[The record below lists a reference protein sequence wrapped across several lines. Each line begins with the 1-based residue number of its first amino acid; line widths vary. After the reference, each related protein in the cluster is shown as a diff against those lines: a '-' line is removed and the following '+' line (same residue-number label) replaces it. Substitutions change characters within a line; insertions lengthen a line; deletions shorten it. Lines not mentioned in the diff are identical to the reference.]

1 MAQAGNGKFD
11 LGGVRMDHPFKIRR
25 LGHFGMNTQ
34 DQAAMIAFYTD
45 LLGFKIVDLRD
56 PFKGDSTPPEFAD
69 MGDCKAYFTRYGSDH
84 HALVL
89 YNHRF
94 RMAGDKEGKRFW
106 PGNTIN
112 QITWQVG
119 SLREVVDGHKW
130 LESEGCDM
138 VRTGRDMP
146 GSNWHTYLKDP
157 DGHVN
162 ELYYGIE
169 QVGWT
174 GHSKP
179 HDMFYRAFHDS
190 PDLPQMGETQE
201 VEEAKEKGIDLLGG
215 YRYDEDHLSFTHD
228 VDGILMPRPFKIVK
242 IGPVGLFV
250 QDLDASIDFYRRRL
264 GFIPTEETV
273 CEGVR
278 VAFLRN
284 NTEHHSLVLAP
295 IELRAKLGLSDHT
308 TTLTFGLQL
317 ANYRQLR
324 DAMEFLK
331 GKGFTL
337 RQLPP
342 EMSPGMDHNIFAF
355 DPDGQALQLYFHMEQ
370 VGWNGRPRAASQR
383 RSVAQGNW
391 PETLDALP
399 DSYTGEALLGPWN

>member
-1 MAQAGNGKFD
+1 MVQAVDGKFD
-11 LGGVRMDHPFKIRR
+11 VGGVVMDHPFKIRR

-34 DQAAMIAFYTD
+34 DQAAMIKFYTD

-56 PFKGDSTPPEFAD
+56 PFKGGDNPPEFAE
-69 MGDCKAYFTRYGSDH
+69 MGDCKGYFMRYGSDH
-84 HALVL
+84 HALVF

-94 RMAGDKEGKRFW
+94 RMAGDKEGERFW

-138 VRTGRDMP
+138 MRTGRDMP

-157 DGHVN
+157 DGHIN

-179 HDMFYRAFHDS
+179 HDMSYRAFHHS
-190 PDLPQMGETQE
+190 PELPQMSEYQE
-201 VEEAKEKGIDLLGG
+201 VEEAKEKGIDLLSG
-215 YRYDEDHLSFTHD
+215 YRYDEGHLNFDCD

-250 QDLDASIDFYRRRL
+250 QDLDASIDFYTGRL
-264 GFIPTEETV
+264 GFIMTEETV
-273 CEGVR
+273 CQGAR
-278 VAFLRN
+278 IAFLRN

-295 IELRAKLGLSDHT
+295 MELRAKLGLSDHT

-324 DAMEFLK
+324 DAIDFLK
-331 GKGFTL
+331 RAGFTL
-337 RQLPP
+337 RELPP
-342 EMSPGMDHNIFAF
+342 ELSPGMDHNIFAF
-355 DPDGQALQLYFHMEQ
+355 DPDGHALQLYFQMEQ
-370 VGWNGRPRAASQR
+370 VGWDGRPRKASQR
-383 RSVAQGNW
+383 RQVAQGDW
-391 PETLDALP
+391 PKSLDALP
-399 DSYTGEALLGPWN
+399 DSYTGEPLLGPWN